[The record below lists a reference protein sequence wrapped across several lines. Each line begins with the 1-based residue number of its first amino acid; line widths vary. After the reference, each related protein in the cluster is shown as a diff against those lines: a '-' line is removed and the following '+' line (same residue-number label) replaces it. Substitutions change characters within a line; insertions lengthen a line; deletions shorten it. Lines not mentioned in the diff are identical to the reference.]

1 MGKFLIPLVL
11 LIIGVGGG
19 VGAGL
24 FLKPEPEPEPVAEI
38 ECPEPHMDM
47 DMEEPIAEPMAETDP
62 DEPAAG
68 RDYARLNNQFVVP
81 VVEEERVAALVVM
94 SLSVEVDTGENQ
106 TIFSHEPK
114 LRDAFLQVLFDHANS
129 GGFSGSFTSTT
140 NMRSLRDGLRESAQR
155 VVGDIAHDVLIVE
168 IVRQDV

>member
-1 MGKFLIPLVL
+1 MKKLLLPLILLLV
-11 LIIGVGGG
+11 GVGGG

-24 FLKPEPEPEPVAEI
+24 FLAPPEPEPEMAETAHD
-38 ECPEPHMDM
+38 CPEPTLVAA
-47 DMEEPIAEPMAETDP
+47 EEGAAPAEEEESITT
-62 DEPAAG
+62 G
-68 RDYARLNNQFVVP
+68 RDYAKLNNQFVVP
-81 VVEEERVAALVVM
+81 VVENGTVAALVVL
-94 SLSVEVDTGENQ
+94 SLSVEVNTGENQ
-106 TIFSHEPK
+106 LVFAQEPK

-155 VVGDIAHDVLIVE
+155 IVGDNVYDVLIVE